1 MIEGSWSY
9 LFPTVQ
15 ARAVIVISKGGEVL
29 EAAKTVP
36 EIIDYLI
43 MNSTDITKLVIAFE
57 TENENFY
64 VNGNND
70 DLIVNIGMLEY
81 AKEVLFRGNDTDYS
95 KCVDEQTE

>member
-1 MIEGSWSY
+1 M
-9 LFPTVQ
+9 
-15 ARAVIVISKGGEVL
+15 L

>member
-1 MIEGSWSY
+1 M
-9 LFPTVQ
+9 
-15 ARAVIVISKGGEVL
+15 

-43 MNSTDITKLVIAFE
+43 KNSMDIKTLVIAFE
-57 TENENFY
+57 TKNENFY

-70 DLIVNIGMLEY
+70 DLIVNIGTLEY
-81 AKEVLFRGNDTDYS
+81 AKEVLLRGNETDYS

>member
-1 MIEGSWSY
+1 M
-9 LFPTVQ
+9 
-15 ARAVIVISKGGEVL
+15 
-29 EAAKTVP
+29 EATKTVP

-43 MNSTDITKLVIAFE
+43 KNSMDIKTLVIAFE
-57 TENENFY
+57 TKNENFY

-81 AKEVLFRGNDTDYS
+81 AKEVLLRGNETDYS